1 MESLDD
7 KENNHIFLIV
17 WKAPTLLKEKKQ
29 NDGSMLVP
37 RKQDSQ
43 NQCFSFKQTTT
54 PKSSW
59 STTKVCSC
67 FPMIRVFKKSHVT
80 INSVSRVSSS
90 IIHWLQSPRPWQM
103 MLLFNNILISIMDLY
118 GKASDNWQLLSL
130 LSDSAAA
137 LISQLIMLCNFAFFP
152 SKAENHCW
160 ESLQQNSIAC

>member
-7 KENNHIFLIV
+7 KENNYIFLIV
-17 WKAPTLLKEKKQ
+17 WKGTTLKRKKQ

-59 STTKVCSC
+59 STTKVSSC
-67 FPMIRVFKKSHVT
+67 FPMIKVFKKSHVT

-118 GKASDNWQLLSL
+118 GKASDNWQLLYLCCLIQQL
-130 LSDSAAA
+130 L
-137 LISQLIMLCNFAFFP
+137 SQLIMLCNFAFFP